1 MVSRRKYYAELGGAV
16 ILEHPKKP
24 KLVPEAVP
32 SIFADVSPHLHPAQK
47 PRVSQNVLQTVDKRS
62 PKRVKVDSVY
72 QDSVATSNQS
82 NSLQTNTNFNMSFI
96 ARKRLTSEHSSIL
109 HMNSPPQPSYNSTTF
124 ANEDVPMQK
133 IEAGA
138 SASTARWL
146 QQLSSEHPIPMPNP
160 AWNTT

>member
-1 MVSRRKYYAELGGAV
+1 MQLFLSTRRSQSWCLRQFLVFSRTFRRTC
-16 ILEHPKKP
+16 IQQKKP
-24 KLVPEAVP
+24 K
-32 SIFADVSPHLHPAQK
+32 VS
-47 PRVSQNVLQTVDKRS
+47 RNVLQTVDKRS

-72 QDSVATSNQS
+72 QDSVATRNQS

-96 ARKRLTSEHSSIL
+96 ARKGLTSEHSSIL
-109 HMNSPPQPSYNSTTF
+109 HMNSPPQPSYNSTTS

-138 SASTARWL
+138 SASTASWL